1 MGQPEA
7 QHTSATVTY
16 DGASVTVYAT
26 TVDGW
31 WWASVERPLTMDECR
46 ALPANAHRDWRVAL
60 GMAAMHALNDRELVI
75 A

>member
-16 DGASVTVYAT
+16 DGVVVTVYAT
-26 TVDGW
+26 AVDGL
-31 WWASVERPLTMDECR
+31 WWASTERPLTMAECR
-46 ALPANAHRDWRVAL
+46 ERPENAHRDWRVAL
-60 GMAAMHALNDRELVI
+60 GMAAMQALNDRELVI